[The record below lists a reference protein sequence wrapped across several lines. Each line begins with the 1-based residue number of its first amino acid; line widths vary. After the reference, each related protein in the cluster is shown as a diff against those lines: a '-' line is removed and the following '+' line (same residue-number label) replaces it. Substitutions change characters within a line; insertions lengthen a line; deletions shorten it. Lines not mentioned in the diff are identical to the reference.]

1 MALPTPTCHNCDYII
16 SDDQKGAARLGQDSK
31 CCGGNSEPWKVAPY
45 ALGLPAAYVHGG
57 GV

>member
-16 SDDQKGAARLGQDSK
+16 SDDQKEAARLGQDSK

-45 ALGLPAAYVHGG
+45 ALGLPAAYVH
-57 GV
+57 